1 MATVGPG
8 AGGRTVGPGMIG
20 VGAGVGAGAT
30 GRLSLHRGGVRG
42 DGTGLAKAAGTGP
55 ALMMN

>member
-1 MATVGPG
+1 MTKMATVGPG
-8 AGGRTVGPGMIG
+8 AGGRTVGPGMT
-20 VGAGVGAGAT
+20 GVGAGAT